1 MRRPAV
7 GRGHCSAGPAVA
19 AAAAAAA
26 AEEGS
31 HCCSGCSGCSFAPA
45 SSCAPGAA
53 MSNNST
59 SLRQT
64 FGTMVGEVTF
74 GRNSRTQSVARI
86 RARVGGR
93 GVAGK

>member
-1 MRRPAV
+1 
-7 GRGHCSAGPAVA
+7 
-19 AAAAAAA
+19 
-26 AEEGS
+26 
-31 HCCSGCSGCSFAPA
+31 
-45 SSCAPGAA
+45 

-86 RARVGGR
+86 RARVVGAVSPVNRTLIHESGTYDDQLDLMAAR
-93 GVAGK
+93 CD